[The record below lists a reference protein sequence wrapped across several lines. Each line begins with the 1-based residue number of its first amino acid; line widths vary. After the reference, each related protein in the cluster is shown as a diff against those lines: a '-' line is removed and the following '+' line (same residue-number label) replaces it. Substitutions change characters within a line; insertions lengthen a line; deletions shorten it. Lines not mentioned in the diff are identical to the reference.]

1 MVSARTLY
9 RHKYFTVVNAVG
21 LALGMSVSLFLITML
36 AFINTYDNFHVHQSS
51 IYRITTRYK
60 SNGREFTM
68 AMAPAA
74 LAEKLRTLPETKV
87 LPVIFLTASK
97 DPELRQKV
105 MDLGAAGLLEKPYQ
119 TDELLLMINYAFER
133 PARARYAGPC
143 ARPAIPENQRTTHK
157 KILLVEDDTNIAKSL
172 RIRLEA
178 AGYEALL
185 AEDGLVAVNVA
196 VKNRPDL
203 VLLDISMP
211 AGSGFTV
218 AQRIQ
223 TAIPTPTPIIFLTA
237 SKRPEF
243 RQKAEELG
251 AIGFFEKPFEAD
263 ELLATIKK
271 ALARGPAELPGPR
284 SVARGM

>member
-1 MVSARTLY
+1 MKKILIIEDDENSA
-9 RHKYFTVVNAVG
+9 
-21 LALGMSVSLFLITML
+21 LALVIRLKAHGFATATASDAISGLSMAVRQRPDLIL
-36 AFINTYDNFHVHQSS
+36 LDIAIPGGD
-51 IYRITTRYK
+51 
-60 SNGREFTM
+60 GFT
-68 AMAPAA
+68 